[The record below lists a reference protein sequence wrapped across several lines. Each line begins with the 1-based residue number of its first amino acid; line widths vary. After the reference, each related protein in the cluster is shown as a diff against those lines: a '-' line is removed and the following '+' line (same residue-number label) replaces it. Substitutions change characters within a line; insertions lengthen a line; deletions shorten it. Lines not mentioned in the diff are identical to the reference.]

1 MKKKLLSLVLAGAMV
16 ASTSVSAFAETTI
29 TKPDTQEPTT
39 NIEITGEVYS
49 DGDKAPAGTFKVTVP
64 TATSFTVKADGTFV
78 APDAMTIV
86 NNGTQDIDVYADKF
100 VDTTIKDGI
109 TVDAEE
115 TVKAKNRTYVSLK
128 LTGYLGTAYLKTE
141 NTEVEGKNGIY
152 KNKELVERATD
163 GVRLVNIQSGQRG
176 ELKLNGTAGVNQG
189 DLNQTVKESGT
200 TDSFTLT
207 LKIKKA
213 AKPANS
219 ANTAGSTDSAD
230 SAGSTDSADS
240 AGSEGSRE
248 Q

>member
-16 ASTSVSAFAETTI
+16 ASTSVSAFAEKTI

-39 NIEITGEVYS
+39 DIEITGEVYS
-49 DGDKAPAGTFKVTVP
+49 DENKAPAGTFKVTVP
-64 TATSFTVKADGTFV
+64 TATSFTVKSDGTFV

-100 VDTTIKDGI
+100 VDTTIGDGI
-109 TVDAEE
+109 TVDGEGV
-115 TVKAKNRTYVSLK
+115 VKTKDRTHVSLR

-141 NTEVEGKNGIY
+141 DTEDQGKNGIY
-152 KNKELVERATD
+152 KNKELRDNATD
-163 GVRLVNIQSGQRG
+163 GVKLVNIQSGQRG
-176 ELKLNGTAGVNQG
+176 ELKLNGTAGTNQVNP
-189 DLNQTVKESGT
+189 TVQKSGT

-213 AKPANS
+213 AKPAKPANS
-219 ANTAGSTDSAD
+219 ANTAGSTDSEE
-230 SAGSTDSADS
+230 
-240 AGSEGSRE
+240 SEGSRE